1 MRSLQVV
8 LFFAN
13 LAFVSALRLPS
24 ATCWR
29 TRNIVASIDPEAT
42 RDSASSSALAKLVE
56 AQAAARTAIIRAN
69 NMFEGDAFH
78 ISPAVVQTFIPEEP
92 KKDSSELGLEGARE
106 LASQRVESAAPKGDV
121 SWLSS
126 VVADDFLSLTAWNT
140 PQVQVPHFF
149 WAAAVTEDGTS
160 LELTL
165 DFPPRADAGYDTAL
179 PDGSFPEPDS
189 REAFAK
195 SSTRKELADLYFGA
209 EATDFVKTL
218 QASPGAAPRAGT
230 SSVPAAYSSPLKLD
244 VVLPL
249 EEAGIET
256 ACRACEGAVA
266 LWLQWMAAAEKLDQR
281 RTMMVFAH
289 DSKVRAA
296 CLASTIDAHT
306 SRYGAE
312 DGRSIAMADAGP
324 LDITDRG
331 SAQNAAA
338 ATNFDDSE
346 KDASAQDMMQV
357 GVDPQSYA

>member
-1 MRSLQVV
+1 MIFGAREENQPPTNMRSLQVV
-8 LFFAN
+8 LFVAN

-24 ATCWR
+24 ATVGAPATSSR
-29 TRNIVASIDPEAT
+29 RLTRSYSRFCILLRSG
-42 RDSASSSALAKLVE
+42 KLVE
-56 AQAAARTAIIRAN
+56 ARALRDAIIRAN

-78 ISPAVVQTFIPEEP
+78 IAPAVVQTFIPEEP

-126 VVADDFLSLTAWNT
+126 VIADDFLSLTAWNT

-230 SSVPAAYSSPLKLD
+230 SSVPANVQLAAQVGRGPA
-244 VVLPL
+244 
-249 EEAGIET
+249 AGRGRHRD
-256 ACRACEGAVA
+256 RAGRAGAVA
-266 LWLQWMAAAEKLDQR
+266 LWLQWMAAEKLDQR

-296 CLASTIDAHT
+296 CLRARSCAHRVTALRTAAASRWPTRDRST
-306 SRYGAE
+306 SR
-312 DGRSIAMADAGP
+312 
-324 LDITDRG
+324 T
-331 SAQNAAA
+331 AARRR
-338 ATNFDDSE
+338 TRRR
-346 KDASAQDMMQV
+346 QPILTTVRRMRV
-357 GVDPQSYA
+357 RRT